1 MIKEIKSDSGK
12 TYKVDTDKVTCSC
25 ADWQYRRRHYPN
37 GSIDHLCKHLRAL
50 LEEDPKL
57 FPSEYHQK
65 KDEFDENAVVMD
77 DKIRYPRVMF
87 DSYVK
92 SLKLLAKGG
101 SAIDK
106 YEVCG
111 SYRRLNSLVSDL
123 DLLVTLKDPT
133 NTKSIY
139 EFYNKIKLAYPNHEI
154 KAQGDLKLMIMLDGK
169 L

>member
-77 DKIRYPRVMF
+77 DKVRYPRVMF

-101 SAIDK
+101 SVSQLTAQSRTAHRRIIDPRM
-106 YEVCG
+106 
-111 SYRRLNSLVSDL
+111 SRNFATHLS
-123 DLLVTLKDPT
+123 
-133 NTKSIY
+133 
-139 EFYNKIKLAYPNHEI
+139 
-154 KAQGDLKLMIMLDGK
+154 
-169 L
+169 